1 MMSLQDDEILAEEDD
16 LNDLKKNLQSKSFRS
31 YTNQWNSIFLWKE
44 SVHLAPTIKVLSELN
59 DRFYFSMYST

>member
-31 YTNQWNSIFLWKE
+31 YTNQ
-44 SVHLAPTIKVLSELN
+44 
-59 DRFYFSMYST
+59 